1 MICDVYD
8 NILEPHAAQLIDAKM
23 KELTWSYDY
32 HSDFRCK
39 NKHWHRECG
48 RGQIE
53 PEYSFLESIW
63 ETAQQKHDFRQKY
76 NIDSLLRVYCN
87 AHTHGIEPHIHS
99 DDGDF
104 TMIYYPRLDWKSWWL
119 GGTAIWNQEKNQIEK
134 YVNYVGNRLL
144 VFEAKLFHQ
153 AMAVSRQCYELRTC
167 VVFKT
172 HCKKP

>member
-8 NILEPHAAQLIDAKM
+8 NILDSDVAQLIDTKM
-23 KELTWSYDY
+23 REMTWSYDY
-32 HSDFRCK
+32 HSDLWQK

-53 PEYSFLESIW
+53 PEHSFLEPIW
-63 ETAQQKHDFRQKY
+63 ETIRHNFQQKYR
-76 NIDSLLRVYCN
+76 IDSLIRIYCN
-87 AHTHGIEPHIHS
+87 AHTHGIEPHVHS

-104 TMIYYPRLDWKSWWL
+104 TMIYYPRLDWKPWWL

-134 YVNYVGNRLL
+134 YVNYIGNRLL
-144 VFEAKLFHQ
+144 VFDAKLFHQ

-172 HCKKP
+172 QCN